1 VIGTFRTAP
10 SVPRDIRFF
19 WSGDT
24 VGQGYGINPDRSPKA
39 GMQFFGEV
47 EIEAR
52 SQWMTVRLRDMAG
65 AVLFSRTLS
74 PER

>member
-1 VIGTFRTAP
+1 MRERSGRNVLDNTFGPEVVFQKAP
-10 SVPRDIRFF
+10 
-19 WSGDT
+19 
-24 VGQGYGINPDRSPKA
+24 VGANPDRSPKA

-47 EIEAR
+47 EIEGR